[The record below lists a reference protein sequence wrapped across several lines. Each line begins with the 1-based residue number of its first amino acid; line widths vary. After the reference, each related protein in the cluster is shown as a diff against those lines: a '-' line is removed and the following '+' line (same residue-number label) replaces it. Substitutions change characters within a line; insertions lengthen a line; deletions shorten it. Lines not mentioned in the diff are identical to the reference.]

1 MTFLCL
7 MHEISRI
14 SRQKKMSIQCIS
26 SFSTECCLLKCML
39 LTIFIQWEQKT
50 NNQIVHTQC
59 GREKKKA
66 EKKITVARPNFVV
79 VELIFAIHMK
89 TLAIVRWVIHVNS
102 SHHYATDEKGGTK
115 REKKKNI
122 FRFSTCKRCSGQT
135 RSCAEGRPG

>member
-59 GREKKKA
+59 GRKKK
-66 EKKITVARPNFVV
+66 TVARPNFVV

-89 TLAIVRWVIHVNS
+89 TLAIIGWVIHVNY
-102 SHHYATDEKGGTK
+102 SHHYASDKKGGTK
-115 REKKKNI
+115 REKERKK
-122 FRFSTCKRCSGQT
+122 FSFFDLQ
-135 RSCAEGRPG
+135 ALQRPDEKLC